1 MLTCAI
7 FNLLFGKIYQLYD
20 TKWTFLIAILIFEI
34 GSAICG
40 GAPTSTVREYTEEVA
55 SGHTS

>member
-20 TKWTFLIAILIFEI
+20 IKWTFLIAILIFEI

-40 GAPTSTVREYTEEVA
+40 GAPTSTVRKYTEQA
-55 SGHTS
+55 PFCHLD